1 MEGSGQESNRVAR
14 GRGLGLGEVRIEAAQ
29 QDDGVVQRQTHDAA
43 VAADQMLDEGSRA
56 SLDPVGA
63 GLVHRFAAGHVT
75 ADGRFVENGEADL
88 ADRERRF
95 QTGFVGQGD
104 RGQHPVRTPREALQD
119 VQGVGGIGRLA
130 DHLALEFQ
138 RGVRGQHGLRAQ
150 AAARGNA
157 HAVLGLGPRHALHIV
172 ERRFAGQR
180 SFVDLGV
187 GTRTA
192 AKEKRV
198 EGDADLGQQFAHV
211 LRAGA
216 GSGRSRLG
224 VGDEF
229 HDPAVGDMQ
238 VMIPVESTDVIGV
251 RPIIQPAEAENI
263 LKSIS
268 SLEIN
273 MNTNWNKRYRENMM
287 KIKSGNLLEV
297 ASVIKGLML
306 RDTDKGLSTG
316 ERKML
321 HSAKQIFISEIV
333 LSESASYEEIEKR
346 LDLAVS

>member
-1 MEGSGQESNRVAR
+1 MFSVGD
-14 GRGLGLGEVRIEAAQ
+14 RIA
-29 QDDGVVQRQTHDAA
+29 HP
-43 VAADQMLDEGSRA
+43 MH
-56 SLDPVGA
+56 GA
-63 GLVHRFAAGHVT
+63 GVIDSIVKRKV
-75 ADGRFVENGEADL
+75 DGA
-88 ADRERRF
+88 
-95 QTGFVGQGD
+95 
-104 RGQHPVRTPREALQD
+104 
-119 VQGVGGIGRLA
+119 
-130 DHLALEFQ
+130 
-138 RGVRGQHGLRAQ
+138 
-150 AAARGNA
+150 
-157 HAVLGLGPRHALHIV
+157 
-172 ERRFAGQR
+172 
-180 SFVDLGV
+180 
-187 GTRTA
+187 
-192 AKEKRV
+192 EKDYYV
-198 EGDADLGQQFAHV
+198 MKL
-211 LRAGA
+211 
-216 GSGRSRLG
+216 
-224 VGDEF
+224 
-229 HDPAVGDMQ
+229 PVGDMQ

>member
-1 MEGSGQESNRVAR
+1 MFSVGD
-14 GRGLGLGEVRIEAAQ
+14 RIA
-29 QDDGVVQRQTHDAA
+29 HP
-43 VAADQMLDEGSRA
+43 MH
-56 SLDPVGA
+56 GA
-63 GLVHRFAAGHVT
+63 GVIDSIVKRKV
-75 ADGRFVENGEADL
+75 DGA
-88 ADRERRF
+88 
-95 QTGFVGQGD
+95 
-104 RGQHPVRTPREALQD
+104 
-119 VQGVGGIGRLA
+119 
-130 DHLALEFQ
+130 
-138 RGVRGQHGLRAQ
+138 
-150 AAARGNA
+150 
-157 HAVLGLGPRHALHIV
+157 
-172 ERRFAGQR
+172 
-180 SFVDLGV
+180 
-187 GTRTA
+187 
-192 AKEKRV
+192 EKDYYV
-198 EGDADLGQQFAHV
+198 MKL
-211 LRAGA
+211 
-216 GSGRSRLG
+216 
-224 VGDEF
+224 
-229 HDPAVGDMQ
+229 PVGDMQ

-287 KIKSGNLLEV
+287 KMKSGNLLEV